1 MSFVKLYTVYKD
13 IPLIIK
19 NTSDNDRKYII
30 SLQQVRDSELLNKM
44 MYENIP
50 LFPMEIHKFN
60 LIKHKLIKLSSYEN
74 RLCLLFVYPDK
85 VIGLSEGEETEF
97 TSMEAAYTHYCNFD
111 KNKKIKHFPV
121 SVY

>member
-13 IPLIIK
+13 IPLIVQ

-30 SLQQVRDSELLNKM
+30 SLQQGRDSELLTKM

-60 LIKHKLIKLSSYEN
+60 LIKHKIIKLSSYEE
-74 RLCLLFVYPDK
+74 RLCLLFVYPEK
-85 VIGLSEGEETEF
+85 VLGLSGGEETEF
-97 TSMEAAYTHYCNFD
+97 KSMEAAYTHYCNID

-121 SVY
+121 KVY